1 MSPGSDPV
9 VTLVGVT
16 RSYGQGRSRTV
27 ALHGVDLELCAGE
40 VLALVG
46 RSGSGKST
54 VCHLVAGLERATA
67 GRVLVAGRP
76 ADDEADWAT
85 VALLPQRLGLADE
98 LTVAENAFLP
108 CWLRGRDA
116 DPELLAMLDLAALAD
131 RAAGA
136 TSLGEQQRT
145 ALLRA
150 LSVRP
155 AVAVLDE
162 PTGHQDDENVDRVVA
177 ALEVA
182 RSRGSAVLVAT
193 HDERVVAAATRVVRL
208 EAGRIA
214 GGSARGAD
222 D

>member
-1 MSPGSDPV
+1 MTARADP
-9 VTLVGVT
+9 LVALVDVT
-16 RSYGQGRSRTV
+16 RSYGHGRSAAS
-27 ALHGVDLELCAGE
+27 ALRSVDLELYAGE

-54 VCHLVAGLERATA
+54 VCHLVAGLEQATA
-67 GRVLVAGRP
+67 GQVLVAGRP
-76 ADDEADWAT
+76 ADAESDWAT
-85 VALLPQRLGLADE
+85 VALLPQRLGLAEE

-116 DPELLAMLDLAALAD
+116 DDELLALLDLDGLAG
-131 RAAGA
+131 RAAGG

-162 PTGHQDDENVDRVVA
+162 PTGHQDDEHVERVVA

-182 RSRGSAVLVAT
+182 RHRGSGVLVAT
-193 HDERVVAAATRVVRL
+193 HRVVRL
-208 EAGRIA
+208 EAGRVV
-214 GGSARGAD
+214 RQP
-222 D
+222 